1 MGGLMLKAIILTSVI
16 LAILFLG
23 SCEREKRIVE
33 VQYAPVLYDVV
44 APDSLQKGSIEI
56 SYIFARAF
64 DPDGLD
70 NIDSVYFIATRP
82 DGSSN
87 GIHRYMYDD
96 GSTYEDSAAADG
108 RYTIGIQAP
117 DTTSQSGDFI
127 FTFYA
132 LDMQGNPSNN
142 PEIVITAY

>member
-1 MGGLMLKAIILTSVI
+1 MLKAIILTSVI
-16 LAILFLG
+16 LGILFLG

-33 VQYAPVLYDVV
+33 VQYAPVLYDVI
-44 APDSLQKGSIEI
+44 APDSLQRGSVYI

-70 NIDSVYFIATRP
+70 NIDSVYFISTRP

-87 GIHRYMYDD
+87 GIHLYMYDD
-96 GSTYEDSAAADG
+96 GSTYEDSVAGDG

-117 DTTSQSGDFI
+117 DTSSQIGDYT

-132 LDMQGNPSNN
+132 LDMQSNMSNN
-142 PEIVITAY
+142 PQKIVTAY